1 MKKIF
6 LLISAI
12 ALMSQFSCAQKGI
25 KGNGN
30 VINESRKTESY
41 DKVTLI
47 GSATIELI
55 PGTEGDLTV
64 SAESNIVPYIETIVK
79 GNELIVRF
87 KDDFNYSTKKEIKI
101 SVPIQEIT
109 DITLKGSG
117 DIIATKVL
125 NLDNLNVNLD
135 GSGDISLN
143 VKTNKIQAD
152 VNGSGDIDLKGTT
165 VDFTGNVNGSGD
177 LNSKK
182 LITQNSIL
190 SVNGSGDIES
200 TTTNKVDALVV
211 GSGDILVFGNPINE
225 TKMIKGSGDITISK

>member
-6 LLISAI
+6 LLTAVIT
-12 ALMSQFSCAQKGI
+12 LMTQFSCAQKGI

-55 PGTEGDLTV
+55 PGTEGELIV

-87 KDDFNYSTKKEIKI
+87 KDNFSYSTRKGIKVL
-101 SVPIQEIT
+101 VPVKEIT

-117 DIIATKVL
+117 DIMGTKVL
-125 NLDNLNVNLD
+125 NLDNLNITLD

-143 VKTNKIQAD
+143 VASQTLKAE
-152 VNGSGDIDLKGTT
+152 VFGSGDIDLKGTSL
-165 VDFTGNVNGSGD
+165 DFTGNINGSGD
-177 LNSKK
+177 LKSKK

-211 GSGDILVFGNPINE
+211 GSGDIHVYGNPIKE
-225 TKMIKGSGDITISK
+225 SKMIKGSGDITISK